1 MAREAC
7 TSVAE
12 SNNANCICIY
22 TCDIIHIYIF
32 MVFYSIYMIMADAD
46 HRDTSPA
53 TFFEAGT

>member
-32 MVFYSIYMIMADAD
+32 MVFYSIYI
-46 HRDTSPA
+46 
-53 TFFEAGT
+53 

>member
-32 MVFYSIYMIMADAD
+32 MVFYSIYIYDYG
-46 HRDTSPA
+46 RCRSPRHF
-53 TFFEAGT
+53 TGDVF